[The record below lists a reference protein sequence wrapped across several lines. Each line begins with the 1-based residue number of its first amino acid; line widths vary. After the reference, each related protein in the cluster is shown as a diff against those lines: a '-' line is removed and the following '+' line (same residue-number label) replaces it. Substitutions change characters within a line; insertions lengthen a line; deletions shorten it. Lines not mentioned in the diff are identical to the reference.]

1 LFNKGNET
9 YSGRHLFTLVTVN
22 MLKGI
27 YTYID
32 VNNRHPL
39 T

>member
-1 LFNKGNET
+1 
-9 YSGRHLFTLVTVN
+9 

-32 VNNRHPL
+32 VNKRHPL